1 MNTNTKYLKSLASII
16 IGHELGIVQILE
28 KWKVADSDINKILD
42 RIAMIEKDTINL
54 TLEKR
59 RLENVR

>member
-28 KWKVADSDINKILD
+28 KWKVSDRDIDKVID
-42 RIAMIEKDTINL
+42 RIAMIEEDTINL